1 MDPGSPLSR
10 SFDVL
15 SHYRR
20 RLVLYHLL
28 ETFDGRASLDALT
41 DIIVAESEELD
52 KTPESRQRTMVS
64 LQHVHLP
71 KLVAMDIV
79 EHDEAENVVRLRTPS
94 PMVERLLDLCLDYE
108 TYGRCRN

>member
-1 MDPGSPLSR
+1 MDLGSSLSR

-52 KTPESRQRTMVS
+52 MTPEAHRRTMVS

-71 KLVAMDIV
+71 KLVAMGVI
-79 EHDEAENVVRLRTPS
+79 EHDEEENMVRLRTPS
-94 PMVERLLDLCLDYE
+94 SMLDRLLDLCLDYE
-108 TYGRCRN
+108 TYDHCQN